1 MHTDEPTLRE
11 HLGKAEHHVAEAEQ
25 RVADQRELVLELV
38 GSGRLD
44 LAKTARDGL
53 EELKELLAKPPTATV
68 SLENLLRR
76 LALID
81 PSATTFSVSGATMS
95 TVSFTATRGYG
106 KPQHER
112 SDYDP
117 DQCRYGGSGGGRT
130 FRLPMRPKGQR
141 S

>member
-53 EELKELLAKPPTATV
+53 EEMKELLAKHIAH
-68 SLENLLRR
+68 RDR
-76 LALID
+76 LVGELAKAIGTD
-81 PSATTFSVSGATMS
+81 
-95 TVSFTATRGYG
+95 
-106 KPQHER
+106 
-112 SDYDP
+112 
-117 DQCRYGGSGGGRT
+117 
-130 FRLPMRPKGQR
+130 
-141 S
+141 